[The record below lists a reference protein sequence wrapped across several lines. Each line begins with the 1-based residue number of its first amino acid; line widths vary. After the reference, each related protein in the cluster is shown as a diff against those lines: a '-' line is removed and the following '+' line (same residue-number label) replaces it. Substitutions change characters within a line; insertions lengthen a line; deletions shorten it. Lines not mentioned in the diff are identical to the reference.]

1 MKKLMSR
8 LLGWD
13 DGEGTLLPEYVPN
26 ADLTPGMIPP
36 RDAPWDEIA
45 RFSLTFDG
53 CWRKGSFNRCADVP
67 CSREG
72 RTLSEMRACLSHEL
86 KGVSSQGRT
95 PGGDTETFVRDL
107 LEQMRAAV
115 IRGEKD

>member
-1 MKKLMSR
+1 VRKLMSR
-8 LLGWD
+8 LLRWD
-13 DGEGTLLPEYVPN
+13 DGEETLLPEYISN
-26 ADLTPGMIPP
+26 AELTPEMIPP
-36 RDAPWDEIA
+36 RDAPLSEIV

-53 CWRKGSFNRCADVP
+53 CWRKGSFNRCADAP
-67 CSREG
+67 CSRGG